1 LKNTGLTQLAQAR
14 KNLSSCAKLNIHCH
28 SKRVANG
35 KIINTPFPYIKGFTS
50 VGLKELEPQLLALN
64 PSEKVQ
70 AIQLLAQSL
79 GSNWKGI
86 EKTPRV
92 CGGEARIAKTR
103 IPIWV
108 LVEARRLGYSDV
120 ELLTSY
126 PTITAT
132 DLANAWTY
140 AEAHPDEIELAIER
154 NEVA

>member
-1 LKNTGLTQLAQAR
+1 M
-14 KNLSSCAKLNIHCH
+14 KLE
-28 SKRVANG
+28 
-35 KIINTPFPYIKGFTS
+35 
-50 VGLKELEPQLLALN
+50 ELEQHLLALS

-79 GSNWKGI
+79 GSSWQGI

-108 LVEARRLGYSDV
+108 LVEARRLGYSDAD
-120 ELLTSY
+120 LLTSY
-126 PTITAT
+126 PNLTST

-140 AEAHPDEIELAIER
+140 AEAHADEIELAIVR
-154 NEVA
+154 NEAA

>member
-1 LKNTGLTQLAQAR
+1 MTLKDLEQHLLE
-14 KNLSSCAKLNIHCH
+14 LS
-28 SKRVANG
+28 
-35 KIINTPFPYIKGFTS
+35 
-50 VGLKELEPQLLALN
+50 

-70 AIQLLAQSL
+70 VIQLLAQSL
-79 GSNWKGI
+79 GSNWQGI

-108 LVEARRLGYSDV
+108 LVEARRLGYSNADI
-120 ELLTSY
+120 LTSY
-126 PTITAT
+126 PTIAAT

>member
-1 LKNTGLTQLAQAR
+1 MTLKD
-14 KNLSSCAKLNIHCH
+14 
-28 SKRVANG
+28 
-35 KIINTPFPYIKGFTS
+35 
-50 VGLKELEPQLLALN
+50 LEQYLLALS

-70 AIQLLAQSL
+70 AIGLLAQSL
-79 GSNWKGI
+79 SSNWQGI
-86 EKTPRV
+86 EKTPGI

-108 LVEARRLGYSDV
+108 LVEARRLGYTDAD
-120 ELLTSY
+120 LLKSY